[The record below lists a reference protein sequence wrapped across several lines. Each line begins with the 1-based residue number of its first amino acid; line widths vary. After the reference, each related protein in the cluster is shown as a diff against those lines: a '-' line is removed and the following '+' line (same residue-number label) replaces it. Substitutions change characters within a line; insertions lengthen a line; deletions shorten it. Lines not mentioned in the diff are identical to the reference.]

1 MACGQVVIRERGEVN
16 DDIEAW
22 LLFAP
27 FWVLGL
33 AALIGAVWHAAHAA
47 RVTRRAQAAGHL
59 RKTSLFSRRLAWHE
73 LTDEGRH
80 HRGRA
85 LIAVGAFVAL
95 CLLGIGV
102 AAAVGLL
109 VGR

>member
-1 MACGQVVIRERGEVN
+1 VN

-33 AALIGAVWHAAHAA
+33 TALMRAVWHAAHAA
-47 RVTRRAQAAGHL
+47 RVARRAQAAGHV
-59 RKTSLFSRRLAWHE
+59 RKTSLFSRRLAWYE

-85 LIAVGAFVAL
+85 LITVGAFVVL

-102 AAAVGLL
+102 AAAMGLL